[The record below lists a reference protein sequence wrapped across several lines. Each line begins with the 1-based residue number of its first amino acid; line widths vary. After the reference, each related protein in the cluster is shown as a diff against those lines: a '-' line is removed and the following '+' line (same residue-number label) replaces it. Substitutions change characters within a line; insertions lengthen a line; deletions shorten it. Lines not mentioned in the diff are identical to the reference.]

1 MAFDYEKLIG
11 FRRELKQSYTVR
23 DTILYALGVGAG
35 IDADTPEKL
44 RYVYEQIDGLPL
56 QALPTMSS
64 TLAAPG
70 FWHREPEF
78 GIDWRKVLHGEQ
90 STVVHKPLPV
100 EGDVDAVMTVEAI
113 YDKGEGRGAL
123 LYALRE
129 VYNRKTGD
137 LLATIRQGSFL
148 RGNGGQGGLTEGA
161 PAPHV
166 LPADREPDISVS
178 LPTRPEQAL
187 IYRLSGDYN
196 PLHADP
202 AAARASGFDKPILH
216 GMASYA
222 IAGRALLSAACENDA
237 ARLKR
242 LDVRFSSPVY
252 PGETIIT
259 DIWFYGSGM
268 AGFRARVEERDTV
281 IINNGYAEYV

>member
-1 MAFDYEKLIG
+1 MAFDFDKVMGL
-11 FRRELKQSYTVR
+11 RRELRQSYSLR
-23 DTILYALGVGAG
+23 DTLLYALGVGAG
-35 IDADTPEKL
+35 IDADTPAKL
-44 RYVYEQIDGLPL
+44 RYVCEQVDGLPL

-70 FWHREPEF
+70 FWHREEQF

-90 STVVHKPLPV
+90 STLVHRPLPP
-100 EGDVDAVMTVEAI
+100 EGEVDAVMTIEAI
-113 YDKGEGRGAL
+113 YDKGEGKGAL

-129 VYNRKTGD
+129 VYDRKTGA

-161 PAPHV
+161 PAPHA
-166 LPADREPDISVS
+166 LPTDREPDMSVP
-178 LPTRPEQAL
+178 LPTRMEQAL

-202 AAARASGFDKPILH
+202 AAAQASGFKQPILH
-216 GMASYA
+216 GMATYA
-222 IAGRALLSAACENDA
+222 IAGRALLSAVCEDDA

-252 PGETIIT
+252 PGETITT
-259 DIWFYGSGM
+259 DIWLYGSGK
-268 AGFRARVEERDTV
+268 AGFRARVAERDTV
-281 IINNGYAEYV
+281 IINNGYAEFI